1 MQQRFVSD
9 VSHELRTP
17 LTTIRMAAELLY
29 DTRDSLDPSHQRSV
43 ELLHDQLDRF
53 ELLLA
58 DLLEISR
65 FDAGAVELDTEQ
77 AEMRDVLD
85 TVVALTAPIARERG
99 SELNISM
106 PDQPISV
113 EIDRRRIER
122 IIRNLVINAIEHGE
136 GNPIDIELAADD
148 TALALVVADS
158 GVGMTPAEAE
168 TGIAHV

>member
-29 DTRDSLDPSHQRSV
+29 DTRDSLDPSQQRSV

-77 AEMRDVLD
+77 AEMRDVVD
-85 TVVALTAPIARERG
+85 TVVRSEEHT
-99 SELNISM
+99 SELQS
-106 PDQPISV
+106 
-113 EIDRRRIER
+113 RGH
-122 IIRNLVINAIEHGE
+122 LVCRLLL
-136 GNPIDIELAADD
+136 DK
-148 TALALVVADS
+148 
-158 GVGMTPAEAE
+158 
-168 TGIAHV
+168 